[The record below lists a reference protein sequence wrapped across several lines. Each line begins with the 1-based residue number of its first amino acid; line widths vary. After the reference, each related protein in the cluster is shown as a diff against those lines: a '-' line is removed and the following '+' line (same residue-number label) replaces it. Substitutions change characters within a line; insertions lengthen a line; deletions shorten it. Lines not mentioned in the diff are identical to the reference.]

1 MNKGRVIKTTGS
13 WYSVQSTG
21 VEGDIVNCKIKGNYR
36 IKGIRATNPVAVGDY
51 VEYLLNQDGTGV
63 IISIQERKN
72 YLIRRSSNL
81 SKQYQLI
88 ASNIDLAWLLVS
100 LVSPKTLP
108 EFIDRYLVSAEA
120 YRIPV
125 NIIFNKTDLAK
136 GELEEELELMI
147 KVYSAIGYTCYKTS
161 AKTGSGIEAVM
172 EMMKDKVNVF
182 SGNSGV
188 GKSTLINKLDPALNL
203 KTAEISEAHQTG
215 KHTTTFAEMHRLD
228 FGGFIID
235 TPGIRGYGL
244 IDFNREELFHFFPEI
259 FKVSHQC
266 KFHNCMHLNEPGCAV
281 IEAVNEGKI
290 YYTRY
295 FSYLNM
301 LEKNES
307 GYRT

>member
-13 WYSVQSTG
+13 WYSVQATG
-21 VEGDIVNCKIKGNYR
+21 EEADIINCKIKGNYR
-36 IKGIRATNPVAVGDY
+36 IKGIKATNPVAVGDY

-63 IISIQERKN
+63 IISIEERKN
-72 YLIRRSSNL
+72 YIIRRSSNL

-100 LVSPKTLP
+100 MVSPKTMP
-108 EFIDRYLVSAEA
+108 EFIDRFLVSAEA

-125 NIIFNKTDLAK
+125 NIIFNKTDLVA
-136 GELEEELELMI
+136 GEMEEELELMV
-147 KVYSAIGYTCYKTS
+147 KVYSAIEYPCYKTS
-161 AKTGSGIEAVM
+161 ALTGKGIEEVKD
-172 EMMKDKVNVF
+172 MMKDKVNVF

-188 GKSTLINKLDPALNL
+188 GKSTLINKLDPTLDL

-215 KHTTTFAEMHRLD
+215 KHTTTFAEMHRLN

-235 TPGIRGYGL
+235 TPGIRGFGL

-259 FKVSHQC
+259 FKESHHC

-281 IEAVNEGKI
+281 IEAVKEGKI

-295 FSYLNM
+295 FSYINM